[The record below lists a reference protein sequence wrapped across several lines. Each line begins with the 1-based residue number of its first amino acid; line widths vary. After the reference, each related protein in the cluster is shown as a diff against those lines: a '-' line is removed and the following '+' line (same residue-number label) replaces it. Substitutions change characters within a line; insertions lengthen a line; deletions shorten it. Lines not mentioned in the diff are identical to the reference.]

1 MKDRVV
7 SESLISIIIPAY
19 NEESNIAILLGKLV
33 LALESYKYEII
44 FIDDGSTD
52 NTLGIIAKIHH
63 EMPNVHFI
71 SFSRNFGHQ
80 NALKAG
86 IDYSNGD
93 LIISM
98 DADLQH
104 PPYIIKEMI
113 MKWEEGFDIVYTK
126 RIEQPD
132 LPLFKKLT
140 STFFYKTLN
149 LLSDTSIDSGTSDFR
164 LIDKEIANLIRHTT
178 ESNLFLRGFIS
189 WLGFKQYKIV
199 FSPEKRHSG
208 KTKYSFVKMLG
219 FGLNG
224 ITSFSIKPLRLSIYL
239 GLLVSSI
246 AFVYAFYAIYIY
258 FFTQKVV
265 SGWTSVLAS
274 VLFLGGVQLFILGI
288 IGEYLGKMFMNVKK
302 RPDYIITNTSLN
314 KSHDKDS

>member
-132 LPLFKKLT
+132 LPLFKKWGDELVEKGYLDKFQLIQVK
-140 STFFYKTLN
+140 SEKLIKIQRLKN
-149 LLSDTSIDSGTSDFR
+149 IAHSDD
-164 LIDKEIANLIRHTT
+164 
-178 ESNLFLRGFIS
+178 
-189 WLGFKQYKIV
+189 
-199 FSPEKRHSG
+199 
-208 KTKYSFVKMLG
+208 TKP
-219 FGLNG
+219 N
-224 ITSFSIKPLRLSIYL
+224 
-239 GLLVSSI
+239 
-246 AFVYAFYAIYIY
+246 
-258 FFTQKVV
+258 
-265 SGWTSVLAS
+265 
-274 VLFLGGVQLFILGI
+274 
-288 IGEYLGKMFMNVKK
+288 
-302 RPDYIITNTSLN
+302 
-314 KSHDKDS
+314 